1 MGNVIE
7 RVKVINVFE
16 PSKTIEVEIPIN
28 AGTTIVVLP
37 QDIVRELELRKVREV
52 KVSLEV
58 LDLVVDSRTRKPVP
72 NPESPEIPII
82 DIFMANSPNS
92 RHAATLLCT
101 STPTHQGGDSYVR
114 KPSGEISPINMRR

>member
-37 QDIVRELELRKVREV
+37 QDIVREV